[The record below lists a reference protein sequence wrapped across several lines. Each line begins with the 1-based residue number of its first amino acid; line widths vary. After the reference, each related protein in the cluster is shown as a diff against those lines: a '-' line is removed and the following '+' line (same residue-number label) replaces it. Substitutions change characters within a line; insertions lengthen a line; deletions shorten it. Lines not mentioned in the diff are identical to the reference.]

1 MRQSII
7 SVFLARF
14 TLTEAEV
21 EAITSREVP
30 VGRRLFEAMDRAEKI
45 RDDCQILLSG
55 EGEST
60 KSGCVIHVLV

>member
-45 RDDCQILLSG
+45 RDDCQILLGG
-55 EGEST
+55 EGEHT
-60 KSGCVIHVLV
+60 KSGSVVRLHI